1 MHTTNSGRVFHYY
14 LPVFYWF
21 EQTLAKHRESSAKPL
36 VVGISAPQGCGKTTL
51 VTALE
56 TLFAHR
62 AVTCGTVSID
72 DFYLTFADQSALAE
86 ANPDN
91 SLLQVQTTVPRHID
105 LSAFGRAETARAERR
120 AARTRRRN
128 NSVLAPLLQR
138 LGLRRRR

>member
-56 TLFAHR
+56 TLSLYGNKFTTLPDSIAALAVLKTLYLFMNSLAKPQSSAVEAWLTALR
-62 AVTCGTVSID
+62 AGVCTVSMPVD
-72 DFYLTFADQSALAE
+72 VD
-86 ANPDN
+86 
-91 SLLQVQTTVPRHID
+91 
-105 LSAFGRAETARAERR
+105 G
-120 AARTRRRN
+120 
-128 NSVLAPLLQR
+128 
-138 LGLRRRR
+138 GW